1 MTAFSGSGAS
11 YDLDDIDTSDAA
23 TSVEDMAGDSYIAQV
38 TQMNVID
45 GQYNKQLDVCAFPLD
60 HQIGGATGLYHE
72 YLNFKSKSRNSTW
85 GVFLAAL
92 GALDVKLASIKD
104 LHGMIF
110 EWERDTIK
118 WNIRGEEH
126 EREIRR
132 PVKVFA
138 NLEAAKQ
145 AIIAEGGTFYPPLA
159 TTGQA
164 VATANA
170 PAAPVAPAS
179 RAAPPAANSEA
190 AANTG
195 SLGITISDAVKQIIV
210 DVFTK
215 EGPLPHAGVIAALAT
230 PLNVAG
236 HSEEFKALVDNDR
249 LMRAAVVAGI
259 VVVTDDGRYALPS

>member
-1 MTAFSGSGAS
+1 MTAFSGSGTS
-11 YDLDDIDTSDAA
+11 HDLDSIDTSGAA
-23 TSVEDMAGDSYIAQV
+23 TSVDDMAGDSYIAQI
-38 TQMNVID
+38 TEMKVID
-45 GQYNKQLDVCAFPLD
+45 GQYNEQLDICSFPLD

-85 GVFLAAL
+85 GVFLTSL

-104 LHGMIF
+104 LQGMIF

-118 WNIRGEEH
+118 WNIRGEVT
-126 EREIRR
+126 EREIRK

-170 PAAPVAPAS
+170 PAAPVAPAA
-179 RAAPPAANSEA
+179 RAAPPAASSEA

>member
-1 MTAFSGSGAS
+1 M
-11 YDLDDIDTSDAA
+11 
-23 TSVEDMAGDSYIAQV
+23 
-38 TQMNVID
+38 
-45 GQYNKQLDVCAFPLD
+45 
-60 HQIGGATGLYHE
+60 
-72 YLNFKSKSRNSTW
+72 
-85 GVFLAAL
+85 
-92 GALDVKLASIKD
+92 
-104 LHGMIF
+104 
-110 EWERDTIK
+110 
-118 WNIRGEEH
+118 
-126 EREIRR
+126 
-132 PVKVFA
+132 FA

-179 RAAPPAANSEA
+179 RAAPPAASSEA

-249 LMRAAVVAGI
+249 LMRAAVVQGI
-259 VVVTDDGRYALPS
+259 VVVTEDGRYALPS